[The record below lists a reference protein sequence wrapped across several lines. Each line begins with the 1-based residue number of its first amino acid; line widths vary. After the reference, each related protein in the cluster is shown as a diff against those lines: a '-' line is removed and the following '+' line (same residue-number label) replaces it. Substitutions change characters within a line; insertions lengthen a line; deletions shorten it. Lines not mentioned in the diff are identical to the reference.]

1 MSEPNNGFHFETNPY
16 HNLSLKDRKVLELSG
31 VKLIDSFDANEFL
44 MDTSQGW
51 LLVQGKDLTLAKMD
65 TDHGD
70 VIIKGIVNSIEYI
83 TNKKGGTKE
92 PLLTRLFR

>member
-1 MSEPNNGFHFETNPY
+1 MNDTANGFHFETNPY

-31 VKLIDSFDANEFL
+31 VKLIDSFAANEFL

-51 LLVQGKDLTLAKMD
+51 MVVHGKDLTLAKMD

-70 VIIKGIVNSIEYI
+70 VIIKGVIDSIEYI
-83 TNKKGGTKE
+83 TNKKGNGKE
-92 PLLTRLFR
+92 SLISRLFK

>member
-1 MSEPNNGFHFETNPY
+1 MNDTANGFHFETNPY

-51 LLVQGKDLTLAKMD
+51 MVVHGKDLTHCQD
-65 TDHGD
+65 G
-70 VIIKGIVNSIEYI
+70 Y
-83 TNKKGGTKE
+83 
-92 PLLTRLFR
+92 

>member
-1 MSEPNNGFHFETNPY
+1 MNDTANGFHFETNPY

-51 LLVQGKDLTLAKMD
+51 MVVHGKDLTLAQMD

-70 VIIKGIVNSIEYI
+70 VIIKGVIDSIEYI
-83 TNKKGGTKE
+83 TNKKGNGKE
-92 PLLTRLFR
+92 SLISRLFK